1 MRKLRAFT
9 LRLRGLFQSRRA
21 NDDFAAELET
31 HVALHIDEGIRAG
44 LTSAEARR
52 QALIQLGGAEQTHQ
66 AVRIRRTLPWL
77 ESLIQDT
84 RYGLRTLRRS
94 PGFTITAVLT
104 LALGIGANL
113 GVFQLLYAVI
123 LAELPVPHPEEVVRI
138 NAARSPFD
146 QSWTVSYPA
155 YQRLR
160 AATPDIALMASAYA
174 QNATLDLPNRASIEA
189 ACTLVSDNYFSGLG
203 VQPAA
208 GRLFV
213 QADERMGQGEWPVV
227 LRYDFARNTFG
238 SAQQAVGRHI
248 LLNDRA
254 FVVIGVAH
262 RRFLG
267 DRTGYAPDIWLPLA
281 LQSTGALAIPWDSL
295 GPGHDVSLDKPWYNQ
310 PTIFWLVLMA
320 RIPPERRAA
329 VLAHWDQAFRNDR
342 EVMTEATADPVV
354 KAALLHVKTG
364 VAPLSENGMRKRF
377 TGPLTLLMALS
388 ASIFLVGCLNLANLQ
403 LARLQARAHELS
415 VRMALGAS
423 SARLIRQIVLED
435 ALLVAGG
442 SVCAFVLGRA
452 ASGILARWASNRSAL
467 FTFDLHPNVPL
478 AALGVGF
485 MLLSLL
491 CFSILPS
498 VIFIRTGVE
507 QTAGSRAKVA
517 GIPQTARQRLRSNA
531 LLGTQVSLSLLLST
545 MSGCFAATLVH
556 WETVDVGMD
565 REHVLIVR
573 PELHQPRY
581 TDHSEMLPN
590 LYSRIQ
596 ERLQALPGVR
606 SAAVEMCGGIHC
618 GWITALYVHG
628 RNDLTDA
635 QVHGQEDHVGVGF
648 FSTLGIPILRGRDFS
663 SSDTDK
669 TQPVAILSHGYAR
682 QLFADADPI
691 GQWVG
696 YGPAPN
702 DHKFLIVGE
711 VADAR
716 VNGAEREAPPA
727 VYMSIN
733 QNPAP
738 VNSIRVRAVGDPRQ
752 LSESVRH
759 ALYEVDPALPVS
771 EIVPLATELNGDLG
785 TEKLLARLA
794 GIYASLTLLLVAIGF
809 YGVMSSRTARRKSEF
824 GIRLALGATRR
835 HIQMLIV
842 RQTARILFAGILPGA
857 ILSILAVRA
866 TGHFLYGSVSA
877 NSLVIIA
884 ASLVLALAGILATL
898 VPARRA
904 AAVDPMQALRA
915 E

>member
-1 MRKLRAFT
+1 MHWPWERAKESLSEEPEAHLQMAIAERAADGEYPAQARAAALR
-9 LRLRGLFQSRRA
+9 
-21 NDDFAAELET
+21 ELGN
-31 HVALHIDEGIRAG
+31 LP
-44 LTSAEARR
+44 
-52 QALIQLGGAEQTHQ
+52 LIEDVTRERWGWM
-66 AVRIRRTLPWL
+66 WL
-77 ESLIQDT
+77 ENLLHDT
-84 RYGLRTLRRS
+84 RYALRQLRRA
-94 PGFTITAVLT
+94 PAFTATALLT
-104 LALGIGANL
+104 LSFGIGANL

-123 LAELPVPHPEEVVRI
+123 LAELPVPHPDEVVRI
-138 NAARSPFD
+138 QAARSPFD
-146 QSWTVSYPA
+146 QSWTISYPA

-160 AATPDIALMASAYA
+160 AATPDLPLMATAYA
-174 QNATLDLPNRASIEA
+174 EDARLELTNRASIKV

-203 VQPAA
+203 VAPVA

-213 QADERMGQGEWPVV
+213 QADERMGQDEWPVV

-238 SAQQAVGRHI
+238 SAQQAVGQHI
-248 LLNDRA
+248 LLNGRA

-267 DRTGYAPDIWLPLA
+267 DITGYAPDIWLPLA
-281 LQSTGALAIPWDSL
+281 LQSTGAFAVPWDSL

-310 PTIFWLVLMA
+310 PTIFWLALTA
-320 RIPPERRAA
+320 RIPSERRAA
-329 VLAHWDQAFRNDR
+329 VLAHWDLVFRSDR
-342 EVMTEATADPVV
+342 ELMTGATADPAV
-354 KAALLHVKTG
+354 KAALLDVKTG

-377 TGPLTLLMALS
+377 TVPLTLLMALS

-403 LARLQARAHELS
+403 LARFHAREHEFS

-423 SARLIRQIVLED
+423 SGKLIRQIVLED

-442 SVCAFVLGRA
+442 CLCAFVLGHA
-452 ASGILARWASNRSAL
+452 ASGILVRWASARNAPL
-467 FTFDLHPNVPL
+467 TFDLHPNVPL
-478 AALGVGF
+478 AALGAGL

-491 CFSILPS
+491 CFSILPA
-498 VIFIRTGVE
+498 VIFIGTGVVR
-507 QTAGSRAKVA
+507 TAGSRAKVA
-517 GIPQTARQRLRSNA
+517 GISQTARQRLRSNV
-531 LLGTQVSLSLLLST
+531 LLSMQVSLSLLLST
-545 MSGCFAATLVH
+545 VSGCFAATLVH

-581 TDHSEMLPN
+581 SDNSERLPE

-628 RNDLTDA
+628 RSDLTDA
-635 QVHGQEDHVGVGF
+635 QVHGQEDHVGLGF

-669 TQPVAILSHGYAR
+669 TPRVAIISHAYAR
-682 QLFADADPI
+682 QLFGDADPI

-696 YGPAPN
+696 YEPAPN

-716 VNGAEREAPPA
+716 VNGAEREAPPV

-752 LSESVRH
+752 LSESVRR

-771 EIVPLATELNGDLG
+771 EIVPLAAELNGDLG

-809 YGVMSSRTARRKSEF
+809 YGVMSSRTARRRSEF

-835 HIQMLIV
+835 HIQMLV
-842 RQTARILFAGILPGA
+842 VGQTTRILLAGILPGA

-866 TGHFLYGSVSA
+866 ASHFLYGTVGA
-877 NSLVIIA
+877 NSLAIIV
-884 ASLVLALAGILATL
+884 ASFVLAFVGSVATL
-898 VPARRA
+898 IPARRA
-904 AAVDPMQALRA
+904 AFSDPLETLRS

>member
-1 MRKLRAFT
+1 MPWRWDRAKESLSEELEAHLQMAIAERVDCGEEPAQARAAALRELGNVPLIEDVTRDRWGRLWLENLLHDTRDALRQLRRAPAFT
-9 LRLRGLFQSRRA
+9 A
-21 NDDFAAELET
+21 T
-31 HVALHIDEGIRAG
+31 AL
-44 LTSAEARR
+44 
-52 QALIQLGGAEQTHQ
+52 
-66 AVRIRRTLPWL
+66 
-77 ESLIQDT
+77 
-84 RYGLRTLRRS
+84 
-94 PGFTITAVLT
+94 LT
-104 LALGIGANL
+104 LAFGIGANL

-138 NAARSPFD
+138 HAARTPFD
-146 QSWTVSYPA
+146 QSWTISYPA

-160 AATPDIALMASAYA
+160 AATPDVPLMASAYA
-174 QNATLDLPNRASIEA
+174 QDATLDLPNRAPIEA

-203 VQPAA
+203 VAPAA
-208 GRLFV
+208 GRLFL
-213 QADERMGQGEWPVV
+213 QADERMGQDEWPGV

-238 SAQQAVGRHI
+238 SAMQAVGQHI
-248 LLNDRA
+248 HLNGRA
-254 FVVIGVAH
+254 FIVVGVAH

-267 DRTGYAPDIWLPLA
+267 DTTGFAPDMWLPLA
-281 LQSTGALAIPWDSL
+281 LQSTGAFAVSWDSL

-310 PTIFWLVLMA
+310 PTIFWLALTA

-329 VLAHWDQAFRNDR
+329 VLAHWDQVFRNDR
-342 EVMTEATADPVV
+342 ELMTEAIADPAV

-364 VAPLSENGMRKRF
+364 VAPLSENGMRKSF
-377 TGPLTLLMALS
+377 TVPLTILMALS

-403 LARLQARAHELS
+403 LARLHARAHELG

-423 SARLIRQIVLED
+423 RGRLLRQIVLED
-435 ALLVAGG
+435 FLIVLAGCA
-442 SVCAFVLGRA
+442 SAFVVGRM
-452 ASGILARWASNRSAL
+452 ASSILVRWASSHNSHL
-467 FTFDLHPNVPL
+467 TLDLHSSLPFV
-478 AALGVGF
+478 ALGVAL

-491 CFSILPS
+491 SFSIFPGI
-498 VIFIRTGVE
+498 VFMRATVA

-517 GIPQTARQRLRSNA
+517 GISQTARQRLRSNV

-581 TDHSEMLPN
+581 TDHSEMLPH
-590 LYSRIQ
+590 LYRQIQ

-606 SAAVEMCGGIHC
+606 NAAVEMCGGIHC

-635 QVHGQEDHVGVGF
+635 QVHGQEDHVGLGF

-663 SSDTDK
+663 SNDTDK
-669 TQPVAILSHGYAR
+669 TQPVAIISRAYAR
-682 QLFADADPI
+682 QLFGDADPI

-696 YGPAPN
+696 YVPAPN

-716 VNGAEREAPPA
+716 VNGAEREAPPV

-752 LSESVRH
+752 LSESVRQ
-759 ALYEVDPALPVS
+759 ALREVDPALPVS

-809 YGVMSSRTARRKSEF
+809 YGVMSSRTARRKTEF

-842 RQTARILFAGILPGA
+842 GQTVRILLAGILPGA
-857 ILSILAVRA
+857 VLSILAVR
-866 TGHFLYGSVSA
+866 TTSHF
-877 NSLVIIA
+877 
-884 ASLVLALAGILATL
+884 
-898 VPARRA
+898 
-904 AAVDPMQALRA
+904 
-915 E
+915 

>member
-1 MRKLRAFT
+1 MHWPWERAKEN
-9 LRLRGLFQSRRA
+9 LSE
-21 NDDFAAELET
+21 ELES
-31 HVALHIDEGIRAG
+31 HLEMAIAERVADGEDPAQARA
-44 LTSAEARR
+44 A
-52 QALIQLGGAEQTHQ
+52 
-66 AVRIRRTLPWL
+66 AVRELGNLPLIEDVTRERWGWLWL
-77 ESLIQDT
+77 ENCLHDT
-84 RYGLRTLRRS
+84 RYALRQLRRA
-94 PGFTITAVLT
+94 PAFTATALLT
-104 LALGIGANL
+104 LAFGIGANL

-138 NAARSPFD
+138 HAARSPFD
-146 QSWTVSYPA
+146 QSWTISYPA

-160 AATPDIALMASAYA
+160 ASTPDVPLMASAYA
-174 QNATLDLPNRASIEA
+174 QDATLELPNRTPIKA
-189 ACTLVSDNYFSGLG
+189 ACTLVSDNYFGGLG
-203 VQPAA
+203 IAPAV

-213 QADERMGQGEWPVV
+213 QADERMGQSEWPVV

-238 SAQQAVGRHI
+238 TVQQAVGQHV

-254 FVVIGVAH
+254 VVVIGVAH
-262 RRFLG
+262 QRFLG

-281 LQSTGALAIPWDSL
+281 LQSTGALAVPWDSL

-310 PTIFWLVLMA
+310 PTIVWLVLMA
-320 RIPPERRAA
+320 RIPPERRSA
-329 VLAHWDQAFRNDR
+329 VLSHWDQAFRNDR

-354 KAALLHVKTG
+354 KAALLNVKTE
-364 VAPLSENGMRKRF
+364 VAPISENGMRKRF
-377 TGPLTLLMALS
+377 TAPLTFLMALS

-403 LARLQARAHELS
+403 LARLHARAHELS
-415 VRMALGAS
+415 VRMALGANRS
-423 SARLIRQIVLED
+423 RLIRQIVLED
-435 ALLVAGG
+435 ALLVAAG

-452 ASGILARWASNRSAL
+452 ASGILVRWASNRNAL
-467 FTFDLHPNVPL
+467 FTFDLHPSLAV
-478 AALGVGF
+478 AALGVGL

-491 CFSILPS
+491 CFSILPA
-498 VIFIRTGVE
+498 VIFIRTGVA

-517 GIPQTARQRLRSNA
+517 GISQTSRQRVHSNV
-531 LLGTQVSLSLLLST
+531 LLCTQVSLSLLLST

-581 TDHSEMLPN
+581 TDHSEMLPE
-590 LYSRIQ
+590 LYSQIQ

-628 RNDLTDA
+628 RNNLTDA
-635 QVHGQEDHVGVGF
+635 QVHGQEDHVGLGF

-669 TQPVAILSHGYAR
+669 TQRVAIISHAYAR
-682 QLFADADPI
+682 QLFGDADPV

-696 YGPAPN
+696 YVPAPD

-716 VNGAEREAPPA
+716 VNGAEREAPPV

-752 LSESVRH
+752 LSDSVRH
-759 ALYEVDPALPVS
+759 ALYEVDPTLPIS
-771 EIVPLATELNGDLG
+771 EIVPLVTELNGDLG

-842 RQTARILFAGILPGA
+842 GQTARILLAGILPGA
-857 ILSILAVRA
+857 ILSVLAVRA
-866 TGHFLYGSVSA
+866 AGHFLYGSVGV
-877 NSLVIIA
+877 NSLAIIM
-884 ASLVLALAGILATL
+884 ASLVLVSTGSIAALI
-898 VPARRA
+898 PARRA
-904 AAVDPMQALRA
+904 AFADPLETLRG

>member
-1 MRKLRAFT
+1 MHWPWERTKESLREELESHLKMAVAERVARGEDPAHARTAALRELGNMPLIEDVTRERWGWMWLENLLHDSRYALRQLRRAPAFT
-9 LRLRGLFQSRRA
+9 A
-21 NDDFAAELET
+21 T
-31 HVALHIDEGIRAG
+31 AL
-44 LTSAEARR
+44 
-52 QALIQLGGAEQTHQ
+52 
-66 AVRIRRTLPWL
+66 
-77 ESLIQDT
+77 
-84 RYGLRTLRRS
+84 
-94 PGFTITAVLT
+94 LT
-104 LALGIGANL
+104 LAFGIGANL
-113 GVFQLLYAVI
+113 GVFQLLYAVV
-123 LAELPVPHPEEVVRI
+123 LAELPIPHPEEVVRI
-138 NAARSPFD
+138 HAARTPFD
-146 QSWTVSYPA
+146 QSWTISYPA

-160 AATPDIALMASAYA
+160 ASTPDVPLMASAYA
-174 QNATLDLPNRASIEA
+174 QSATLDLPNRAPIEA

-203 VQPAA
+203 VAPAA

-213 QADERMGQGEWPVV
+213 QADERMGQSVWPVV

-281 LQSTGALAIPWDSL
+281 LQSTCALAVPWDSL

-342 EVMTEATADPVV
+342 ELMTEATADPTV
-354 KAALLHVKTG
+354 KAELLHVKTT
-364 VAPLSENGMRKRF
+364 VAPLSENGTRKRF
-377 TGPLTLLMALS
+377 TAPLTLLMALS

-403 LARLQARAHELS
+403 LARLNARAHELS

-423 SARLIRQIVLED
+423 SGRLIRQIVLED
-435 ALLVAGG
+435 ALLVIGG

-452 ASGILARWASNRSAL
+452 ASGILVRWASNRNAL
-467 FTFDLHPNVPL
+467 FTFDLHPNLAV
-478 AALGVGF
+478 AALGVGL

-491 CFSILPS
+491 CFSILPA
-498 VIFIRTGVE
+498 VIFIRTGVA
-507 QTAGSRAKVA
+507 QTAGSGAKIA
-517 GIPQTARQRLRSNA
+517 GISQTTRQRFRSNV
-531 LLGTQVSLSLLLST
+531 LLGTQVSLSLLLSA

-573 PELHQPRY
+573 PELHEPRY
-581 TDHSEMLPN
+581 TGHAEMLTG

-606 SAAVEMCGGIHC
+606 SVAVEMCGGIHC
-618 GWITALYVHG
+618 GWITTLYVHG
-628 RNDLTDA
+628 RSDLTDA
-635 QVHGQEDHVGVGF
+635 QVHGQEDHVGLGF

-663 SSDTDK
+663 SSDTEK
-669 TQPVAILSHGYAR
+669 TQRVAIISRAYAR
-682 QLFADADPI
+682 QLFGDADPI

-696 YGPAPN
+696 YVPTPD
-702 DHKFLIVGE
+702 DHKFMIVGE

-716 VNGAEREAPPA
+716 VNGAQREAPPV
-727 VYMSIN
+727 VYMDIN
-733 QNPAP
+733 QHPAP
-738 VNSIRVRAVGDPRQ
+738 VNSILVRAVGDPR
-752 LSESVRH
+752 LLADSVRR
-759 ALYEVDPALPVS
+759 ALHDVDPALHVGD
-771 EIVPLATELNGDLG
+771 IVPLATELNGDLG
-785 TEKLLARLA
+785 TERLLARLA
-794 GIYASLTLLLVAIGF
+794 GIYGSLTLLLVAIGF
-809 YGVMSSRTARRKSEF
+809 YGVMSSRAARRRSEF

-842 RQTARILFAGILPGA
+842 GQTARILLAGILPGA
-857 ILSILAVRA
+857 IISILAVHLAGRL
-866 TGHFLYGSVSA
+866 LYGAVSVHSFA
-877 NSLVIIA
+877 IIA
-884 ASLVLALAGILATL
+884 AGLVLAVAGLIATL
-898 VPARRA
+898 IPACRA
-904 AAVDPMQALRA
+904 AFADPLETLRS